1 MSTPNLLASHLKQKP
16 QRNVN
21 ELAVP
26 SVAMDPNNISKPSD
40 AALLDMPEKVL
51 TGKLGQLCTDRLGDF
66 PVSYRWLAFLAAAG
80 QHVSPHPQ
88 HRANLNSVLIGPS
101 GSGKGEA
108 QKRANILFGLKD
120 YGLVLSGKRGSAE
133 GLLRHLES
141 TNGKPLLWFPSELA
155 HTMKKAQ
162 IENSSFSTIIYDM
175 FDDDEFDVTMMGQ
188 KRFQGKVRLSLTGG
202 IVAER
207 FEQSF
212 GSESTG
218 GLYNRFLLG
227 VCPLE
232 YRGQKPYKYMWR
244 PLAGEPIVKTPQL
257 PFDGPNAPSS
267 GSLPPQFSLPTPR
280 VHTDVYDARDAIVKA
295 EGIEERLT
303 SLVLRCAIIS
313 CAWDEIPELRAS
325 YLEPFWELARYQMQ
339 VRQLFK
345 PNEGENFDAIV
356 GNKITSYLKRRV
368 GQWVKWREVYLHTNI
383 LVAYGMPLCQRTLIA
398 LSQSGVLDIIKSK
411 PEKGGRETITV
422 RLKPDSET

>member
-1 MSTPNLLASHLKQKP
+1 MTIPNLLAGTQKNKP
-16 QRNVN
+16 RNAT
-21 ELAVP
+21 EFYAP
-26 SVAMDPNNISKPSD
+26 SVAMPDSSVTS
-40 AALLDMPEKVL
+40 ASESALLDMPEKVL
-51 TGKLGQLCTDRLGDF
+51 AGKLGQWCTEKLGDF
-66 PVSYRWLAFLAAAG
+66 PIAYRWLAFLAAAG
-80 QHVSPHPQ
+80 QHVAPHPQ
-88 HRANLNSVLIGPS
+88 HRANLNTVLIGPS

-108 QKRANILFGLKD
+108 QKRANALFSLKENA
-120 YGLVLSGKRGSAE
+120 LVLTGKRGSAE
-133 GLLRHLES
+133 GLLKHLES

-162 IENSSFSTIIYDM
+162 IENSSFSTILNDM
-175 FDDDEFDVTMMGQ
+175 FDDDDFDVTINGQ
-188 KRFQGKVRLSLTGG
+188 KRYQGKVRLSLTGG

-227 VCPLE
+227 VCPYE
-232 YRGQKPYKYMWR
+232 YRGQKPYKYLWR
-244 PLAGEPIVKTPQL
+244 PLEAEGVVPKAQL

-267 GSLPPQFSLPTPR
+267 GSLPSLFSVPTPR
-280 VHTDVYDARDAIVKA
+280 VHADVYDARDAIVKA

-303 SLVLRCAIIS
+303 SLVIRCAIIS

-325 YLEPFWELARYQMQ
+325 YLLPFWELARYQMQ

-356 GNKITSYLKRRV
+356 GNKITSYLKRYV
-368 GQWVKWREVYLHTNI
+368 GKWVKWREVYQRTNI
-383 LVAYGMPLCQRTLIA
+383 LVTYGMPTCERALVA
-398 LSQSGVLDIIKSK
+398 LSRADVLTVIKKK
-411 PEKGGRETITV
+411 PEKGGRESITV
-422 RLKPDSET
+422 MLNPDSET